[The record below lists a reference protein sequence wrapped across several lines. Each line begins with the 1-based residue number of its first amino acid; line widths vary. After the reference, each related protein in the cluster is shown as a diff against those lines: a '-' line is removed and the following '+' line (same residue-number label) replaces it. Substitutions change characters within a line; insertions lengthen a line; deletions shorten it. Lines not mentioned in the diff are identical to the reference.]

1 MKDIAKSPDK
11 VMGAAPHFLSIPFP
25 VFGPLVFALVI
36 GNSPY
41 AKYHGFRAVL
51 NDLKIIVITVV
62 IGLISLSMTI
72 VSIIRLIQEGGQ
84 PDWVGMIIKGV
95 IVWLLLAG
103 YGLWNTISSI
113 IDGVGVLTKPE
124 HQPKSKIDR
133 LAAKWAKYRSADSIE
148 LP

>member
-1 MKDIAKSPDK
+1 
-11 VMGAAPHFLSIPFP
+11 
-25 VFGPLVFALVI
+25 
-36 GNSPY
+36 
-41 AKYHGFRAVL
+41 
-51 NDLKIIVITVV
+51 V

-72 VSIIRLIQEGGQ
+72 ISIIRLIQEGGQ

-124 HQPKSKIDR
+124 HEPKSKIDR